1 MWHACG
7 TLFKT
12 YNIFYMNYQLNEAK
26 MFADVSDGIAIIIN
40 SLTGIYYGM
49 NGLGTGMFDALL
61 KGASDSDV
69 LAAFKALP
77 GAPDDCEARL
87 QAFIDTLVSFDI
99 IQPSASVS
107 TAPVVLVEKDA
118 VFDKFMPTC
127 NEYNDVQELLFAD
140 PIHEVKE
147 EEGWKPEK

>member
-1 MWHACG
+1 MH
-7 TLFKT
+7 
-12 YNIFYMNYQLNEAK
+12 NMNYQLNDAK
-26 MFADVSDGIAIIIN
+26 MIADVTDGIAIIIN

-49 NGLGTGMFDALL
+49 NGLGTEMFDALL
-61 KGASDSDV
+61 KGASEADI

-87 QAFIDTLVSFDI
+87 QVFIDTLLGFEVIVPASTVS
-99 IQPSASVS
+99 S
-107 TAPVVLVEKDA
+107 APVTLVEKDA
-118 VFDKFMPTC
+118 VFDKFTPTC

-147 EEGWKPEK
+147 DEGWKPEK

>member
-1 MWHACG
+1 
-7 TLFKT
+7 
-12 YNIFYMNYQLNEAK
+12 MNYQLNDAK
-26 MFADVSDGIAIIIN
+26 MFADVTDGIAIIIN

-49 NGLGTGMFDALL
+49 NGLGTEMFDALL
-61 KGASDSDV
+61 KGASEADI

-87 QAFIDTLVSFDI
+87 QAFIDTLLGFEVIVPASTVS
-99 IQPSASVS
+99 S
-107 TAPVVLVEKDA
+107 APVTLVEKDA
-118 VFDKFMPTC
+118 VFDKFTPTC

-147 EEGWKPEK
+147 DEGWKPEK

>member
-1 MWHACG
+1 
-7 TLFKT
+7 
-12 YNIFYMNYQLNEAK
+12 MNYQLNDAK
-26 MFADVSDGIAIIIN
+26 MFADVTDGIAIIIN

-61 KGASDSDV
+61 KGASDADI

-77 GAPDDCEARL
+77 GSPDDCEARL
-87 QAFIDTLVSFDI
+87 QAFIEKLKGFEIIVPATESSAPVTLV
-99 IQPSASVS
+99 
-107 TAPVVLVEKDA
+107 LKDA
-118 VFDKFMPTC
+118 QFDGFTPSC

-147 EEGWKPEK
+147 DEGWKPEK